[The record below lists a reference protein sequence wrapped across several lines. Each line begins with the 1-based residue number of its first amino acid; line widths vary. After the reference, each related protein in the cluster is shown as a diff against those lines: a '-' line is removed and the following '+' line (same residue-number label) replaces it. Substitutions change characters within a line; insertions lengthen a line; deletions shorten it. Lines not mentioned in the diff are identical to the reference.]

1 MLFRDDTTYLETLV
15 SRVVAPGKEFQFMTA
30 GTFFLFL
37 NSLTLMVYLSGGFIT
52 QLAGNEVS
60 SPLKKGRQTK
70 TTTNNHHER
79 KGFFFSTLTPS
90 TTTHHVVSTKNN

>member
-1 MLFRDDTTYLETLV
+1 M
-15 SRVVAPGKEFQFMTA
+15 APGKEFQFMTA
-30 GTFFLFL
+30 GTFLFL
-37 NSLTLMVYLSGGFIT
+37 NSNTGLSPRGLIT
-52 QLAGNEVS
+52 QLAGNEV